1 MATVAEKL
9 AGNLNFGAIGRA
21 TELRNRLL
29 FTLGALIVF
38 RLGTFLPIPGINPIA
53 LQQFFEQQSSGILG
67 IFDTFSGGALRR
79 MGIFALGVMPYI
91 SASIIMTLMGSS
103 IPHLKALKEQGS
115 KGRRQIIQYS
125 RYITILIAGLQGYGV
140 SIGLESMQTVY
151 GNIVIDPGLFFRV
164 TTVITLV
171 GGTIFLMWLGEQ
183 ISSRGVGNGISLII
197 TAGIIAN
204 LPNAFVST
212 LQLGRTGELSP
223 AFILGILILLLALIV
238 FIVFIEKAQRR
249 LIVQY
254 PKRQVGNKIYGG
266 QSSHL
271 PLKLNTAGVIPVIFA
286 SSLLLLPNTMSG
298 FGAGSSSEIF
308 LFISSYLG
316 RGQPLY
322 LAFFAAMIIFFC
334 FFYTGIVFNP
344 DEQAE
349 NLRKY
354 GGFMPGIRPGEN
366 TSKYIDYV
374 LVRLTTIGAIY
385 LALVSLLPEFM
396 LSKTS
401 IPFYLGGASLLIVV
415 VVMIDFITQI
425 QSHLFQHQY
434 EGLLKKTKLKGRR

>member
-91 SASIIMTLMGSS
+91 SASIIMTLMGSG

-354 GGFMPGIRPGEN
+354 GGFIPGIRPGEN

>member
-1 MATVAEKL
+1 MATAAEKL
-9 AGNLNFGAIGRA
+9 AGNLNFGALGKA

-38 RLGTFLPIPGINPIA
+38 RLGTFLPIPGINPIS

-67 IFDTFSGGALRR
+67 IFDTFSGGALGR

-91 SASIIMTLMGSS
+91 SSSIIMTLMQGS
-103 IPHLKALKEQGS
+103 IPYMKNLKEQGS
-115 KGRRQIIQYS
+115 KGQRQLRQIT
-125 RYITILIAGLQGYGV
+125 RYVTVLIAALQGYGV
-140 SIGLESMQTVY
+140 SIGLESMQTTY
-151 GNIVIDPGLFFRV
+151 GNIVIDPGLFFRI
-164 TTVITLV
+164 TTVVTLV
-171 GGTIFLMWLGEQ
+171 GGTVFLMWLGEQ

-197 TAGIIAN
+197 TAGILAN
-204 LPNAFVST
+204 LPSAFVST
-212 LQLGRTGELSP
+212 LQLGRTGELSNV
-223 AFILGILILLLALIV
+223 FILSILILVLALII
-238 FIVFIEKAQRR
+238 FIVFIEKGQRR

-271 PLKLNTAGVIPVIFA
+271 PLKINTAGVIPVIFA
-286 SSLLLLPNTMSG
+286 SSILLLPNTMSG
-298 FGAGSSSEIF
+298 FGAGSSSDIF

-322 LAFFAAMIIFFC
+322 LALFAAMIIFFG

-354 GGFMPGIRPGEN
+354 GGFIPGIRPGEN
-366 TSKYIDYV
+366 TSKYIDFV
-374 LVRLTTIGAIY
+374 LTRLTTVGTIY
-385 LALVSLLPEFM
+385 LALVALMPEF
-396 LSKTS
+396 LISKTS
-401 IPFYLGGASLLIVV
+401 IPFYLGGTSLLIVV
-415 VVMIDFITQI
+415 VVMIDFINQV